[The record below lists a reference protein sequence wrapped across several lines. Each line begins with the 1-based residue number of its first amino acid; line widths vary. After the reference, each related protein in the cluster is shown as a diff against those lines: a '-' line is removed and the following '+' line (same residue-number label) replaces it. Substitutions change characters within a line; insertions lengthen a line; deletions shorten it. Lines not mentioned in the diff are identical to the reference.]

1 MRYLFPLL
9 GALALT
15 ACAPT
20 PDIHTATMP
29 LEILRA
35 EGQAPRMGEV
45 KLSAGSYG
53 ADAPF
58 SLDVWF
64 NHDEDGLGPPRQ
76 VGWTVKF
83 GDYCRDRPSWV
94 QSVLIGPS
102 GTVWPGF
109 RVHVPAGPDRTQNWS
124 SGSTG
129 ARGPGA
135 QATPGL
141 LEAMAAGG
149 VYRLALQ
156 DDEGRLWNEVTIDT
170 LTPVQWRRLFAVN
183 QAAVA
188 KADPAMP
195 PRSETMLVLR
205 PTPRADIPTPPRRCP

>member
-1 MRYLFPLL
+1 MRYSLSLVA
-9 GALALT
+9 ALALA
-15 ACAPT
+15 ACAT
-20 PDIHTATMP
+20 APDIHTATMP

-35 EGQAPRMGEV
+35 EGESPRLGEV

-64 NHDEDGLGPPRQ
+64 NHDEEGLGAPKQ

-83 GDYCRDRPSWV
+83 GAYCRDRPSWV

-102 GTVWPGF
+102 GTIWPGF
-109 RVHVPAGPDRTQNWS
+109 RVAVPAGPDRTQNWS

-129 ARGPGA
+129 ARGPGS
-135 QATPGL
+135 QPTPGL

-149 VYRLALQ
+149 RYRLALQ
-156 DDEGRLWNEVTIDT
+156 DDEGRLWNEVALDT
-170 LTPVQWRRLFAVN
+170 LTPAERQRLFARN
-183 QAAVA
+183 REAVE

-195 PRSETMLVLR
+195 PRSETMLVVR
-205 PTPRADIPTPPRRCP
+205 QAPRVAIPNPPRPCP